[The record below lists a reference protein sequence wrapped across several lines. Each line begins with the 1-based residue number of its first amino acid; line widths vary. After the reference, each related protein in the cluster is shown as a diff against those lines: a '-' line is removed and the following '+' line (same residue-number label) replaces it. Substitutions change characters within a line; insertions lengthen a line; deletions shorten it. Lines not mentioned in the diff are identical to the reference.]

1 MLNQICA
8 YWKSIYE
15 FPPILIMTR
24 HCRGKEIQK
33 IARKIHSAPETL
45 ILMGFLDKLVS
56 ALGLRKKEANVL
68 VVGLDNSGFLTFWNL
83 IITVPKKGD
92 HIITRSLEI
101 FLLSGKSTL
110 LNHFKPE
117 QEQNA
122 NIVPTV
128 GFNVEKFKSKI
139 LPLLWDI
146 MHQSTFEIK
155 FALASPCLQLFVVML
170 YQNKMSKLCYDWPCV
185 ICVRVANSI

>member
-1 MLNQICA
+1 M
-8 YWKSIYE
+8 
-15 FPPILIMTR
+15 
-24 HCRGKEIQK
+24 
-33 IARKIHSAPETL
+33 
-45 ILMGFLDKLVS
+45 
-56 ALGLRKKEANVL
+56 
-68 VVGLDNSGFLTFWNL
+68 
-83 IITVPKKGD
+83 PKKGD

-128 GFNVEKFKSKI
+128 GFNVEKFKSKMQ
-139 LPLLWDI
+139 LLLWDI

-155 FALASPCLQLFVVML
+155 FAPASPCLQLFVVML
-170 YQNKMSKLCYDWPCV
+170 YQNKMSKLCYD
-185 ICVRVANSI
+185 

>member
-1 MLNQICA
+1 MKSNHYCA
-8 YWKSIYE
+8 
-15 FPPILIMTR
+15 
-24 HCRGKEIQK
+24 
-33 IARKIHSAPETL
+33 
-45 ILMGFLDKLVS
+45 
-56 ALGLRKKEANVL
+56 
-68 VVGLDNSGFLTFWNL
+68 
-83 IITVPKKGD
+83 KKGD
-92 HIITRSLEI
+92 HIITGSPEI

-139 LPLLWDI
+139 LPLLYI

-170 YQNKMSKLCYDWPCV
+170 YQNKMSKLCYD
-185 ICVRVANSI
+185 

>member
-1 MLNQICA
+1 M
-8 YWKSIYE
+8 
-15 FPPILIMTR
+15 IMTR

-33 IARKIHSAPETL
+33 IPRKIHSAQETL

-68 VVGLDNSGFLTFWNL
+68 VVGLDNSGFFFNILKSNHYCA
-83 IITVPKKGD
+83 KKGD
-92 HIITRSLEI
+92 HIITGSPEL

-170 YQNKMSKLCYDWPCV
+170 YQNKMSKLCYD
-185 ICVRVANSI
+185 

>member
-1 MLNQICA
+1 MM
-8 YWKSIYE
+8 
-15 FPPILIMTR
+15 MTR

-33 IARKIHSAPETL
+33 IPRKIHSAQETL

-68 VVGLDNSGFLTFWNL
+68 VVGLDNSGFFNILKSNHNC
-83 IITVPKKGD
+83 VKKGD

-128 GFNVEKFKSKI
+128 GFNVEKFKSKMQ
-139 LPLLWDI
+139 LLLWDI

-155 FALASPCLQLFVVML
+155 IAPASPCLQLFVMFCCNVV
-170 YQNKMSKLCYDWPCV
+170 SKSYVQALL
-185 ICVRVANSI
+185 

>member
-15 FPPILIMTR
+15 FPPIIIMTR

-33 IARKIHSAPETL
+33 IARKIHSSPETL

-83 IITVPKKGD
+83 IITVPKKA
-92 HIITRSLEI
+92 IIWTQDPLKYSYFQANRHFWTTSSQSRSRTP
-101 FLLSGKSTL
+101 TL
-110 LNHFKPE
+110 CQQWASMLRS
-117 QEQNA
+117 
-122 NIVPTV
+122 
-128 GFNVEKFKSKI
+128 SKVRYYRCYGI
-139 LPLLWDI
+139 LCTKAPL
-146 MHQSTFEIK
+146 K
-155 FALASPCLQLFVVML
+155 
-170 YQNKMSKLCYDWPCV
+170 
-185 ICVRVANSI
+185 

>member
-1 MLNQICA
+1 M
-8 YWKSIYE
+8 KSSNAQ
-15 FPPILIMTR
+15 PDLCILKVYIWVSSNNDDDAAL
-24 HCRGKEIQK
+24 Q
-33 IARKIHSAPETL
+33 RKRDSENTMKNTL
-45 ILMGFLDKLVS
+45 SSRDIDPDGV
-56 ALGLRKKEANVL
+56 LGQ
-68 VVGLDNSGFLTFWNL
+68 VGLSARVEEEGGQCACGRTWQFRFFLIFWYL

-128 GFNVEKFKSKI
+128 GFNVEKFKSKMQ
-139 LPLLWDI
+139 LLLWDS

-155 FALASPCLQLFVVML
+155 FAPASPCLQLFVVM
-170 YQNKMSKLCYDWPCV
+170 
-185 ICVRVANSI
+185 